1 MFHSH
6 LSDSKIQNAGSTYKH
21 MNVLLHYMKEKGV
34 LKIGGNLYCNCDG
47 AAKQY
52 RCANA
57 LYYLSY
63 LATKYNISIERAIC
77 APGHGKDVVDGLNAV
92 DKHYL
97 KNVMKRTKDAYEI
110 NLDIKKILSI
120 Q

>member
-1 MFHSH
+1 
-6 LSDSKIQNAGSTYKH
+6 
-21 MNVLLHYMKEKGV
+21 MKDKGV
-34 LKIGGNLYCNCDG
+34 LKTGGTLYCNCDG

-57 LYYLSY
+57 LYYLSW

-97 KNVMKRTKDAYEI
+97 KKFMKRTKDSYET
-110 NLDIKKILSI
+110 NLDIKKFVSI
-120 Q
+120 QW